1 MATSPSSSS
10 SPHLQRISDSDVNKS
25 SISPMQTYHLQ
36 LFLSFLLFAF
46 SLSSFSF
53 ILISL
58 YRKKKK
64 KNPSN
69 PLSLFRLSL
78 SKNSKKGN
86 QNQPHPLFVEIL
98 TSNHPPKWASL
109 ERSSFSSSLPLI
121 GADDLDG
128 SMDDRSNQNGSEVD
142 LDFCGEDC
150 DKSVELKGKKK
161 KKRGKKKRQSSQVE
175 EGGREEEG
183 CGTESRAGVAAKQ
196 GADCLYPFTSAAS
209 ATQRKIKQHYD
220 QLVKSNDAKA
230 LTMAQVGEFAN
241 CLIEARNE
249 LQHKSEIIQR
259 KFTITKALLFKAD
272 RSSFDRLYQQ
282 IYKLEA
288 EQKRLE
294 EDASVYNRLQEQLKL
309 SPAYKQM
316 LEIAVR
322 MELQAKSGEL
332 VESPETDSAD
342 ISFEELLAQ
351 EKKDSFWQRNGKLR
365 SCVS

>member
-1 MATSPSSSS
+1 
-10 SPHLQRISDSDVNKS
+10 
-25 SISPMQTYHLQ
+25 MQTYHLQ

-78 SKNSKKGN
+78 SKTSKKGN

-109 ERSSFSSSLPLI
+109 ERSSFSASLPLI
-121 GADDLDG
+121 GADELDG

-150 DKSVELKGKKK
+150 DKSVELKGKK

-230 LTMAQVGEFAN
+230 LTMAQVVF
-241 CLIEARNE
+241 
-249 LQHKSEIIQR
+249 
-259 KFTITKALLFKAD
+259 FMV
-272 RSSFDRLYQQ
+272 SF
-282 IYKLEA
+282 
-288 EQKRLE
+288 
-294 EDASVYNRLQEQLKL
+294 
-309 SPAYKQM
+309 
-316 LEIAVR
+316 
-322 MELQAKSGEL
+322 
-332 VESPETDSAD
+332 
-342 ISFEELLAQ
+342 
-351 EKKDSFWQRNGKLR
+351 
-365 SCVS
+365 